1 LSIRCTAELGSSL
14 ARTSQLPPNS
24 FRYDVSQFGS
34 TVTDIL
40 PLSGVSRLQL
50 RPWPG
55 IRVTARGTKMHLR
68 TLRVY
73 AFGEEGQHRLSPS
86 GLSTM
91 TLERDIGSVEL
102 DVNDTAAEHGE
113 VSTVKMT
120 EFCAPLI
127 RR

>member
-1 LSIRCTAELGSSL
+1 
-14 ARTSQLPPNS
+14 
-24 FRYDVSQFGS
+24 
-34 TVTDIL
+34 
-40 PLSGVSRLQL
+40 
-50 RPWPG
+50 
-55 IRVTARGTKMHLR
+55 
-68 TLRVY
+68 
-73 AFGEEGQHRLSPS
+73 
-86 GLSTM
+86 M